1 MLAPASPRP
10 QDAGQ
15 RLPALVQVADEQT
28 EAEPALEVPAG
39 PSFSECAV
47 TGVAS
52 KSKMIRSGPA
62 PFAKARSRACRR
74 SSRRTPSRSGVIA
87 SRRRSAWDVALRVGA
102 SSRRGAR
109 LAARRSGR
117 LSGVGVVVDQA
128 GEEGDQVGA
137 LLGGEGGEK
146 LILHLGK

>member
-1 MLAPASPRP
+1 MWSAPCWPGIARP

-15 RLPALVQVADEQT
+15 RLPALVQVA
-28 EAEPALEVPAG
+28 AG
-39 PSFSECAV
+39 PFFSECAV

-52 KSKMIRSGPA
+52 KSKMIRSGLLPSPRPA
-62 PFAKARSRACRR
+62 RA
-74 SSRRTPSRSGVIA
+74 PA
-87 SRRRSAWDVALRVGA
+87 D
-102 SSRRGAR
+102 AR

-128 GEEGDQVGA
+128 GEERDQVGA